1 MVTFCSDMQASPL
14 EESAEWLEWELL
26 VIVLE

>member
-14 EESAEWLEWELL
+14 EESADWLEWELL
-26 VIVLE
+26 VIAL